1 MRAKLLT
8 LLFVCGFQSSALSLV
23 PVFTKNFVAKV
34 TKAKTLSAQSS
45 QKERYGRLGSE
56 ERGSGS
62 HSTKRTTATVGKTA
76 AKSSENDE
84 EKLKGNV
91 MASLSLNEEKLRMEK
106 KTETRAS
113 FPEDTGLSWIR
124 ITDIYDLA
132 KESKAPKAPQ
142 QLPTNG
148 KVPHHC
154 VRLCFTLFSTFFSRS
169 IDAL

>member
-8 LLFVCGFQSSALSLV
+8 LLFVCGFQSRALSLV
-23 PVFTKNFVAKV
+23 PVFTKNFVVKV
-34 TKAKTLSAQSS
+34 TKAKTLGSQSS
-45 QKERYGRLGSE
+45 QKERYGQLGSE

-76 AKSSENDE
+76 TKSSENDE

-106 KTETRAS
+106 NTETRAS

-154 VRLCFTLFSTFFSRS
+154 VRLCFTLFSSFFSRS